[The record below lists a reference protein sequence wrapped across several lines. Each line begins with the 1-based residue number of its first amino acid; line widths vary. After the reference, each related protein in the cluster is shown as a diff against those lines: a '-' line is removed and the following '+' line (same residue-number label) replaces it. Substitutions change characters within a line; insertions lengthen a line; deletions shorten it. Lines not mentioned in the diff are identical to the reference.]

1 MLSLKRPDVF
11 LFLRA
16 SAEGEEHSAK
26 DQSRLCQLQALA
38 PLAPACLASQ
48 VPLCLLTP
56 RLRFFCSRTLPPD
69 HLGALPSRRALCLK
83 YLPYLS
89 PFYLIIS
96 YPPPTPPPAL
106 PFPLPSPLPPFP
118 NIWATWVN
126 ALVDIFFWF
135 YLLNIFQGK
144 LEIICLLNVLVGF
157 PFEKE
162 IQFPKQPVII
172 LYFFK
177 N

>member
-56 RLRFFCSRTLPPD
+56 RLSFVSFVQEP
-69 HLGALPSRRALCLK
+69 
-83 YLPYLS
+83 
-89 PFYLIIS
+89 
-96 YPPPTPPPAL
+96 
-106 PFPLPSPLPPFP
+106 
-118 NIWATWVN
+118 
-126 ALVDIFFWF
+126 
-135 YLLNIFQGK
+135 
-144 LEIICLLNVLVGF
+144 CLLTTLGPSLHAVHSA
-157 PFEKE
+157 
-162 IQFPKQPVII
+162 
-172 LYFFK
+172 
-177 N
+177 

>member
-56 RLRFFCSRTLPPD
+56 RLHFFCSRTLPPD

-96 YPPPTPPPAL
+96 Y
-106 PFPLPSPLPPFP
+106 SPLS
-118 NIWATWVN
+118 T
-126 ALVDIFFWF
+126 
-135 YLLNIFQGK
+135 LLLPEPSLIAYTSSSSSDASLQST
-144 LEIICLLNVLVGF
+144 L
-157 PFEKE
+157 
-162 IQFPKQPVII
+162 
-172 LYFFK
+172 
-177 N
+177 

>member
-96 YPPPTPPPAL
+96 Y
-106 PFPLPSPLPPFP
+106 SPLS
-118 NIWATWVN
+118 T
-126 ALVDIFFWF
+126 
-135 YLLNIFQGK
+135 LLLPEPSLIAYTSSSSSDAGLQST
-144 LEIICLLNVLVGF
+144 L
-157 PFEKE
+157 
-162 IQFPKQPVII
+162 
-172 LYFFK
+172 
-177 N
+177 

>member
-96 YPPPTPPPAL
+96 Y
-106 PFPLPSPLPPFP
+106 SPLS
-118 NIWATWVN
+118 T
-126 ALVDIFFWF
+126 
-135 YLLNIFQGK
+135 LLLPEPSLIAYTSSSSSDASLQST
-144 LEIICLLNVLVGF
+144 L
-157 PFEKE
+157 
-162 IQFPKQPVII
+162 
-172 LYFFK
+172 
-177 N
+177 

>member
-96 YPPPTPPPAL
+96 Y
-106 PFPLPSPLPPFP
+106 SPLSTLLLPEPSL
-118 NIWATWVN
+118 IAYTSSSSSDASLQSTLWCIYHYYKL
-126 ALVDIFFWF
+126 LVEGS
-135 YLLNIFQGK
+135 GK
-144 LEIICLLNVLVGF
+144 EGWGGKKTGRKTRLAAWRE
-157 PFEKE
+157 
-162 IQFPKQPVII
+162 
-172 LYFFK
+172 
-177 N
+177 

>member
-96 YPPPTPPPAL
+96 Y
-106 PFPLPSPLPPFP
+106 SPLS
-118 NIWATWVN
+118 T
-126 ALVDIFFWF
+126 
-135 YLLNIFQGK
+135 LLL
-144 LEIICLLNVLVGF
+144 LEPSLIAYTSSSSSDASLQSTL
-157 PFEKE
+157 
-162 IQFPKQPVII
+162 
-172 LYFFK
+172 
-177 N
+177 